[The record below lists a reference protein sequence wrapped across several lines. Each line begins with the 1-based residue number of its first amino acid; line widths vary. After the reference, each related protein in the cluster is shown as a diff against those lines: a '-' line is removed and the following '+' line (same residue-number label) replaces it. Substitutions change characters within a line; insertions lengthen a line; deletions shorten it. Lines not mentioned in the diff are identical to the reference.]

1 MKVLDPQSALLTTS
15 EVHHFLT
22 THPPRAKD
30 KPIGA
35 YQPVKLDDYT
45 NVRNDFNSYIKLT
58 SSHVAKYPPPDEWMS
73 EVVGKLRAYGL
84 TKAESLQV
92 LNLGV
97 GLEST
102 LKAPEG
108 EAKDGE
114 AANGDVEVNGD
125 AEGGGEVHEEVKVE
139 DDVAPTSDT
148 AVEVENE
155 EESEGDG
162 DSAHRSL
169 LGCVVENMDER
180 FPGEEGEERI
190 QDILGLLRGLVRRE
204 VTP

>member
-1 MKVLDPQSALLTTS
+1 MKVLDPQSALLTTA

-58 SSHVAKYPPPDEWMS
+58 SPHVAKYPPPDEWMG

-108 EAKDGE
+108 DAKEDEAV
-114 AANGDVEVNGD
+114 NGAVEVNGD
-125 AEGGGEVHEEVKVE
+125 AEGGGEEQEEVKEEE
-139 DDVAPTSDT
+139 DVVPTSDT
-148 AVEVENE
+148 VVEVEGE
-155 EESEGDG
+155 EMDEGDG
-162 DSAHRSL
+162 GSAHRSL

-180 FPGEEGEERI
+180 FAGEEGEEKV
-190 QDILGLLRGLVRRE
+190 QGILSLLRGLVEERE
-204 VTP
+204 HS

>member
-15 EVHHFLT
+15 EVHHFLS

-58 SSHVAKYPPPDEWMS
+58 SPHIAKYPPPDEWMG

-108 EAKDGE
+108 EVKDDE
-114 AANGDVEVNGD
+114 ATNGAVEVNGD
-125 AEGGGEVHEEVKVE
+125 VEGGVEEQEEVKEEE
-139 DDVAPTSDT
+139 DVVATSDT
-148 AVEVENE
+148 AVEVEVE
-155 EESEGDG
+155 EAEEGDG

-169 LGCVVENMDER
+169 LACIIESMDER
-180 FPGEEGEERI
+180 FAGEEGEDKI
-190 QDILGLLRGLVRRE
+190 QGIMVLMRGLVRE
-204 VTP
+204 EDVP

>member
-1 MKVLDPQSALLTTS
+1 MKVLDPQSALLTTA
-15 EVHHFLT
+15 EVHHFLN

-35 YQPVKLDDYT
+35 YQTVKLDDYT

-58 SSHVAKYPPPDEWMS
+58 SPHVAKYPAPDGWMG

-84 TKAESLQV
+84 TKAESLQI

-102 LKAPEG
+102 LKAAEGEPKEG
-108 EAKDGE
+108 EAVD
-114 AANGDVEVNGD
+114 GDVEVNRD
-125 AEGGGEVHEEVKVE
+125 PQGGGEGHGEVKEEE
-139 DDVAPTSDT
+139 DVVPTSDT
-148 AVEVENE
+148 AVEE
-155 EESEGDG
+155 EQEAGSEGDG

-180 FPGEEGEERI
+180 FTGEEGEEKI
-190 QDILGLLRGLVRRE
+190 QGILGLLRGLGRE
-204 VTP
+204 QEMP

>member
-1 MKVLDPQSALLTTS
+1 MKVLDPQSALLTTA

-35 YQPVKLDDYT
+35 YQSVKLDDYT

-58 SSHVAKYPPPDEWMS
+58 SPYVARYPPPDEWMS
-73 EVVGKLRAYGL
+73 EVVGKLRNYGL

-108 EAKDGE
+108 EEKEGE
-114 AANGDVEVNGD
+114 VANGEVEANGDSQGQAD
-125 AEGGGEVHEEVKVE
+125 GQAEVKEEE
-139 DDVAPTSDT
+139 DMVPTSDT
-148 AVEVENE
+148 AVEVEGE
-155 EESEGDG
+155 EMDEGDG

-169 LGCVVENMDER
+169 LACIVEGIDER
-180 FPGEEGEERI
+180 FAGEEGEEKI
-190 QDILGLLRGLVRRE
+190 KGILVLLRGLVREEE
-204 VTP
+204 VP